1 MLLYKKKHK
10 KWKQQKAELREA
22 QRLSRAEDEM
32 ILEDIRAYV
41 GGASSSSAPKVI
53 EHTTGGTFSS
63 ESQMLLT
70 LPPTTEAAPPYTMSM
85 LVTTC
90 ATIEVPWVTPP

>member
-1 MLLYKKKHK
+1 T
-10 KWKQQKAELREA
+10 AELREA

-32 ILEDIRAYV
+32 RLEDIRANV
-41 GGASSSSAPKVI
+41 VGASSSSAPKVV
-53 EHTTGGTFSS
+53 EKRTGGTFSS

-70 LPPTTEAAPPYTMSM
+70 PPPTTEIAPPNTMSV

-90 ATIEVPWVTPP
+90 ATIE